1 MCFILECIYNC
12 SQIMYIIY
20 YINIYIL
27 YINIYNL
34 FHYIYNEYNI
44 SPASRIINIAAATS
58 QGWRYKKIY
67 YIHMYVY
74 L

>member
-1 MCFILECIYNC
+1 
-12 SQIMYIIY
+12 MYIIY

-58 QGWRYKKIY
+58 QG
-67 YIHMYVY
+67 
-74 L
+74 